1 MPNENSRTEA
11 VDSPLELI
19 WNWSY
24 AIDQLKL
31 EDLYKKAKLEQ
42 WNADVQLD
50 WTQPVDPAGKILDE
64 ERSPFRSMKFFQR
77 LSQSQRDAFNAHNS
91 AHILSQILHGE
102 QGALMVAGELVAA
115 VPDYEAKLYAASQ
128 AMDEARHVEVFER
141 YIRKL
146 DRVYPI
152 TKPLRAILM
161 MIFETKHWQSKTVGM
176 QVILE
181 GLALG
186 TFINVRAATSCS
198 LLRDLMTYVTKD
210 EARHVAFG
218 NLYLTEKI
226 RDMHPDDRA
235 EVEDFA
241 LDMTKRFV
249 AIRRGPDGMQGFDQ
263 VLIDSDIDPAD
274 FLGSL
279 RQEVAEGFR
288 FQNTP
293 GGVHSFRSLIMPGIM
308 RAGLVSDRVRPEY
321 EAAQIRLFDDVTLLE
336 ELEDRGS
343 IGQEQS
349 TTTA

>member
-1 MPNENSRTEA
+1 VNDAAAVTEMLE
-11 VDSPLELI
+11 SPLELI

-24 AIDQLKL
+24 EIGQMKL
-31 EDLYKKAKLEQ
+31 EDLYKKAKTEQ
-42 WNADVQLD
+42 WNADSKLD
-50 WTQPVDPAGKILDE
+50 WSKEVDPAGRILDE
-64 ERSPFRSMKFFQR
+64 ERSPLHRMKFFQR
-77 LSQSQRDAFNAHNS
+77 LSQKQRQAFNAHNS

-152 TKPLRAILM
+152 TKPLRTLLTLIL
-161 MIFETKHWQSKTVGM
+161 EAKHWQSKTVGM

-186 TFINVRAATSCS
+186 TFVNVRAATSCD

-218 NLYLTEKI
+218 NMYLTEKI

-241 LDMTKRFV
+241 LDMTRRFV
-249 AIRRGPDGMQGFDQ
+249 NMRRGMEGMQGFDQ
-263 VLIDSDIDPAD
+263 VLIDSDIDPND
-274 FLGSL
+274 FIAAL

-288 FQNTP
+288 MEGAP
-293 GGVHSFRSLIMPGIM
+293 GSVHSFRSLIMPGIV

-321 EAAQIRLFDDVTLLE
+321 EAAQIKLFDDVSLLE
-336 ELEDRGS
+336 ELEDRGG
-343 IGQEQS
+343 IEN
-349 TTTA
+349 

>member
-1 MPNENSRTEA
+1 MTDTARTESLDCA
-11 VDSPLELI
+11 LELT

-24 AIDQLKL
+24 AIDQLRL
-31 EDLYKKAKLEQ
+31 EELYKKAKREQ
-42 WNADVQLD
+42 WNADNELD
-50 WTQPVDPAGKILDE
+50 WSLPVDPAGKILDE
-64 ERSPFRSMKFFQR
+64 ERSAFRSMKFFQR
-77 LSQSQRDAFNAHNS
+77 LSQTQRDAFNAHNS

-102 QGALMVAGELVAA
+102 QGALMVAAELVAA

-152 TKPLRAILM
+152 APPLRAILTR
-161 MIFETKHWQSKTVGM
+161 ILEAKHWQSKTVGM

-186 TFINVRAATSCS
+186 TFINVRAATSCD
-198 LLRDLMTYVTKD
+198 LLRELLTYVTRD

-241 LDMTKRFV
+241 LDITKRFV
-249 AIRRGPDGMQGFDQ
+249 AMRRGMDGMQGFDQ
-263 VLIDSDIDPAD
+263 VLMDSGIDPND
-274 FLGSL
+274 FIAGL
-279 RQEVAEGFR
+279 REAVMEGFR
-288 FQNTP
+288 FQAAP
-293 GGVHSFRSLIMPGIM
+293 GSVHSFRSLIMPGIV
-308 RAGLVSDRVRPEY
+308 RAGLVSDRVRPQY
-321 EAAQIRLFDDVTLLE
+321 EAAQIKLFDDVSVLE
-336 ELEDRGS
+336 QLEDRGNV
-343 IGQEQS
+343 E
-349 TTTA
+349 TAH

>member
-1 MPNENSRTEA
+1 MKNDGAGKTESL
-11 VDSPLELI
+11 DSPLELI

-24 AIDQLKL
+24 EIGQLKL
-31 EDLYKKAKLEQ
+31 EDLYKKAKREQ

-50 WTQPVDPAGKILDE
+50 WEQPVDPAGKILDE
-64 ERSPFRSMKFFQR
+64 QRSPFRSMKFFQR
-77 LSQSQRDAFNAHNS
+77 LSRTQRDAFNAHNS

-146 DRVYPI
+146 DSVYPI
-152 TKPLRAILM
+152 TKPLRSILT
-161 MIFETKHWQSKTVGM
+161 MILEAKHWQSKTVGM

-186 TFINVRAATSCS
+186 TFVNVRAATSCD
-198 LLRDLMTYVTKD
+198 LLRDLMTYVTRD

-241 LDMTKRFV
+241 LDMTRRFV
-249 AIRRGPDGMQGFDQ
+249 AMRRGPEGMQGFDQ
-263 VLIDSDIDPAD
+263 VLIDSDIDPDD
-274 FLGSL
+274 FLANL
-279 RQEVAEGFR
+279 RQEAAEGFR
-288 FQNTP
+288 FQGAP
-293 GGVHSFRSLIMPGIM
+293 GSVHSFRSLIMPGIV

-321 EAAQIRLFDDVTLLE
+321 EAAQIKLFDDVSLLE
-336 ELEDRGS
+336 ELEDRGA
-343 IGQEQS
+343 IG
-349 TTTA
+349 AGH

>member
-1 MPNENSRTEA
+1 VKDTAAIESL
-11 VDSPLELI
+11 DSPLELV

-24 AIDQLKL
+24 EIDQLKL
-31 EDLYKKAKLEQ
+31 DDLYKKAKREQ
-42 WNADVQLD
+42 WNADAQLD
-50 WTQPVDPAGKILDE
+50 WSQPVDPAGKILDE
-64 ERSPFRSMKFFQR
+64 QRSPFRSMKFFQA
-77 LSQSQRDAFNAHNS
+77 LSQTQRDAFNAHNS
-91 AHILSQILHGE
+91 AHLLSQILHGE
-102 QGALMVAGELVAA
+102 QGALMVAGELIAA

-152 TKPLRAILM
+152 TRPLRSILT
-161 MIFETKHWQSKTVGM
+161 MILETKHWQSKTVGM

-186 TFINVRAATSCS
+186 TFVNVRAATSCN

-241 LDMTKRFV
+241 LDMTKRFI

-263 VLIDSDIDPAD
+263 VLIDSGIDPVD
-274 FLGSL
+274 FVTHL
-279 RQEVAEGFR
+279 RQEAAEGFR
-288 FQNTP
+288 FESAP
-293 GGVHSFRSLIMPGIM
+293 GSVHSFRGLIMPGII

-321 EAAQIRLFDDVTLLE
+321 EAAQIKLFDDVSLLE
-336 ELEDRGS
+336 ELEDRGG
-343 IGQEQS
+343 IGVGH
-349 TTTA
+349 